1 MLFTEGRQ
9 EGVFKICLNFSS
21 ILLAAMLASEFFVK
35 FSVSVRLILVL
46 ILITLVI
53 LGVAACPPHRN
64 ERSE

>member
-1 MLFTEGRQ
+1 MLFTEGRR
-9 EGVFKICLNFSS
+9 EGVFKMCLNFSS